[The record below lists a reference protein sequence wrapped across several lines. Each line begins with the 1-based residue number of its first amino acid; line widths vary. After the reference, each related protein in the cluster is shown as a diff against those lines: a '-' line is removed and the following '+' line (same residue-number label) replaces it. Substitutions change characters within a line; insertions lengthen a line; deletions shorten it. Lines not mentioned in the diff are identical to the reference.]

1 MQEEME
7 DLGQA
12 LKAADV
18 VYMTRVQ
25 RERFENQADYEKVMY
40 VRMIGVFVCLCGT
53 GIYAL
58 VTDIHSFMHMHTCIR
73 SKASTCSQPR

>member
-25 RERFENQADYEKVMY
+25 RERFENQADYEKVH
-40 VRMIGVFVCLCGT
+40 VCAHDWCVQNRTNVIHFRLSSPQRFVAVYWAFES
-53 GIYAL
+53 GICCCFL
-58 VTDIHSFMHMHTCIR
+58 
-73 SKASTCSQPR
+73 

>member
-25 RERFENQADYEKVMY
+25 RERFENQADYEKVD
-40 VRMIGVFVCLCGT
+40 VCAHDWCVCVFVRYRHLRT
-53 GIYAL
+53 R
-58 VTDIHSFMHMHTCIR
+58 D
-73 SKASTCSQPR
+73 

>member
-1 MQEEME
+1 ME

-25 RERFENQADYEKVMY
+25 RERFENQADYEKVD
-40 VRMIGVFVCLCGT
+40 VCAHDWCVQNRTNVIHFRLSSPQRFVAV
-53 GIYAL
+53 YWAL
-58 VTDIHSFMHMHTCIR
+58 ESVSAAAFLG
-73 SKASTCSQPR
+73 

>member
-1 MQEEME
+1 ME

-25 RERFENQADYEKVMY
+25 RERFENQADYEKVDLCAHDWC
-40 VRMIGVFVCLCGT
+40 VCVFVRYRHLRT
-53 GIYAL
+53 R
-58 VTDIHSFMHMHTCIR
+58 D
-73 SKASTCSQPR
+73 